1 MNQCYTVTSEA
12 INIKAR
18 NPRTMALD
26 ATLFF
31 DLISNKT
38 NETITVYQGDNITT
52 INDKTHIINKSNQ

>member
-1 MNQCYTVTSEA
+1 
-12 INIKAR
+12 
-18 NPRTMALD
+18 MALD

-38 NETITVYQGDNITT
+38 NETITVYQGDNTTT